1 MEAGKIRLIKSL
13 VSYHAT
19 NKYYRDIASMIY
31 VARLASNGKLT
42 PADVDFLLWRQE
54 VEVTKTLSPNEY
66 DQLHHALT
74 KMRQDLGI
82 TINHNVV
89 HVNDTVKNDLW
100 SANNLKQAAAEMK
113 CPLPALAKHLADED
127 ASLFMGRYDVKHPSR
142 RSI

>member
-42 PADVDFLLWRQE
+42 PAD
-54 VEVTKTLSPNEY
+54 
-66 DQLHHALT
+66 
-74 KMRQDLGI
+74 
-82 TINHNVV
+82 
-89 HVNDTVKNDLW
+89 
-100 SANNLKQAAAEMK
+100 
-113 CPLPALAKHLADED
+113 ED

-142 RSI
+142 RSM